1 MAWLR
6 CCTLKS
12 ETYVGIRLTFNIIYL
27 FMIAAVV
34 NIWVRCGS
42 APATG
47 PSYFPTAHPMPGKH
61 LSCILQ
67 GCGSGFD
74 QKKPDPGLCTSN
86 EERFLRFY

>member
-61 LSCILQ
+61 LLCILQ

-74 QKKPDPGLCTSN
+74 QKNRIQGSVPQTKRD
-86 EERFLRFY
+86 F